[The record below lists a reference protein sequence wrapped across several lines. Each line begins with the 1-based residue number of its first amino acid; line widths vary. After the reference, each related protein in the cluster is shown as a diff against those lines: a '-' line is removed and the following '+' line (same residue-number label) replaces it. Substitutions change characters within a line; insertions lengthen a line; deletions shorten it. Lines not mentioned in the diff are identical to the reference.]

1 MLACYASIRQKRIWG
16 SNPQL
21 SATVYRARS
30 FRSGFFHFIRPSS
43 KQTFYCATDPNCAI
57 GVNFAF
63 GTESL
68 RKPHCFGKIALV
80 NLPKSSRRSQTGSRK
95 IVAPKQRR
103 RPHRRRLYHPSMP
116 SKKHRSGFIV
126 NRMLAES
133 SAGCPISPKAYP
145 TGPWEQYPCL
155 PRAPAQRYSPDRK
168 KQPVQPKQPH
178 WHRSFHAQ

>member
-1 MLACYASIRQKRIWG
+1 MRGKRCSWRDVRVWLKEHDWKSCIRQKRIWG

-30 FRSGFFHFIRPSS
+30 FRTGFFHFRRLNG
-43 KQTFYCATDPNCAI
+43 KQALYCATDPD
-57 GVNFAF
+57 FAF

-68 RKPHCFGKIALV
+68 RKPRCFGKIALA
-80 NLPKSSRRSQTGSRK
+80 NLPKRCRRSQTGSRK

-116 SKKHRSGFIV
+116 SKKHRSGFIG

-133 SAGCPISPKAYP
+133 STGYPISLKAYP
-145 TGPWEQYPCL
+145 TDL
-155 PRAPAQRYSPDRK
+155 
-168 KQPVQPKQPH
+168 
-178 WHRSFHAQ
+178 